1 MLFGKNGSLWIG
13 TYHDGLY
20 LYDSYLLRF
29 QTHPVSADGTQIV
42 SAFADKNGS
51 LIVGT
56 ESGCLLEYDNTGDL
70 VERTELKDARGN
82 PIVIKSLYY
91 DEGNDALW
99 IGTLRN
105 GLYKMK
111 GGRAVSAGLEALGV
125 INGIEKTSGHGLW
138 LLSDR
143 GGRVEQV
150 QPS

>member
-1 MLFGKNGSLWIG
+1 MENASIRSLLFDKNGSLWIG

-20 LYDSYLLRF
+20 LYDSYLSRF

-105 GLYKMK
+105 GLYK
-111 GGRAVSAGLEALGV
+111 
-125 INGIEKTSGHGLW
+125 
-138 LLSDR
+138 LLRSEER
-143 GGRVEQV
+143 RVGKECRSRWS
-150 QPS
+150 PYH